1 MTTDRTKPTSD
12 GIGWE
17 LAMAME
23 GCPLPGALNQ
33 VPAFGSG
40 PMSA

>member
-1 MTTDRTKPTSD
+1 MGSD
-12 GIGWE
+12 GDGTGWARDG
-17 LAMAME
+17 LGMAMAMG
-23 GCPLPGALNQ
+23 GCCLPGALNQ